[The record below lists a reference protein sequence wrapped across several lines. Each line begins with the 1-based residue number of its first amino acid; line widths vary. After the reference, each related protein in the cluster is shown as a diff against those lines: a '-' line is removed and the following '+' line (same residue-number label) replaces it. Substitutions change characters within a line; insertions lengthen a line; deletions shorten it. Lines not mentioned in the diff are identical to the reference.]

1 MGYLSTYTY
10 LYLRLLTLSHLIRH
24 KLTSNYIQRHL
35 NTLEYIAIHVGN
47 ILTCRDR
54 WDKSYIH
61 LHSPTSREI
70 PYTNLHHP
78 TCRTFDYIP
87 PHPPTCREVWDMYG
101 NVDKGGRCRCV
112 YGDVGYVGKCKN
124 LRTSPYTPLQLLN
137 TDSYQSLIFF
147 TGLLKT
153 GLGLLFSYP

>member
-1 MGYLSTYTY
+1 MGYFSTYTY

-47 ILTCRDR
+47 ILTCMDR

-61 LHSPTSREI
+61 LHSPTS
-70 PYTNLHHP
+70 
-78 TCRTFDYIP
+78 
-87 PHPPTCREVWDMYG
+87 REVWDMYG

-137 TDSYQSLIFF
+137 THSYQSLIFF

-153 GLGLLFSYP
+153 GVGLFFSYP